1 MHITKILEIHQIMP
15 LDINLTMVGLP
26 RSNLAKGTIILI
38 HYDLVMY
45 IIRDMTVDAMKLK
58 MKILCKMMLNIMRN

>member
-38 HYDLVMY
+38 HHDLVMY